1 MRQQVRKLL
10 TARLQTGS
18 AMTAFMTAFTCFRLW
33 THRSPP
39 LTGGLDR
46 IRQQPTPTAEGHNS
60 DGVFGS
66 ARIRKLMML
75 VAAILARAIMI
86 AGFCALGGGAFAS
99 PVQYGLNFY
108 EFTSA
113 SGITWSNAEAA
124 AEGLSYNGVNGHLA
138 TVTSAGENIFL
149 ASLISSPLNTFTGAW
164 LGGTAGYAFP
174 TGAPGGW
181 LVGPEADAAFT
192 FTNWNVGEGL
202 ATADAGLLYMNIG
215 TTGPNGGGLG
225 KWFDDSGVQG
235 VPSGGDPVKG
245 YFVEFE
251 AVPLPALPLLAS
263 GLGGLGLLGWRRKR
277 KADVGGL

>member
-149 ASLISSPLNTFTGAW
+149 ASLISSPPTRSPEPGSEGRLDTPFQRERLA
-164 LGGTAGYAFP
+164 GGLWGQRQT
-174 TGAPGGW
+174 
-181 LVGPEADAAFT
+181 
-192 FTNWNVGEGL
+192 
-202 ATADAGLLYMNIG
+202 LLLRSRIG
-215 TTGPNGGGLG
+215 TL
-225 KWFDDSGVQG
+225 
-235 VPSGGDPVKG
+235 VK
-245 YFVEFE
+245 
-251 AVPLPALPLLAS
+251 ALQLPTLACFT
-263 GLGGLGLLGWRRKR
+263 
-277 KADVGGL
+277 